1 MIHASAE
8 LVSLWAIYGGLQV
21 DGNRLVT
28 LTRGTIVVS
37 GSGYDGT
44 GPSGDPN
51 ATPAANHTWAFAS
64 GLVHLRMSDIEV
76 TPETMGEALDRTN
89 NTVTYRA
96 MRYAAP
102 IFDPCSGPSAVY
114 VDLAA

>member
-1 MIHASAE
+1 
-8 LVSLWAIYGGLQV
+8 
-21 DGNRLVT
+21 
-28 LTRGTIVVS
+28 
-37 GSGYDGT
+37 
-44 GPSGDPN
+44 
-51 ATPAANHTWAFAS
+51 
-64 GLVHLRMSDIEV
+64 MSDIEV